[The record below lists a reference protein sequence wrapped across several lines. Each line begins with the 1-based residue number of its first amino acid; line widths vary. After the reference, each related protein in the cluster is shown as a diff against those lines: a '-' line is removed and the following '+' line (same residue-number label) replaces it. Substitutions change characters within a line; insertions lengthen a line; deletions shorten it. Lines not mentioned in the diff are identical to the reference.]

1 MIRNLI
7 PSFLQI
13 LVRPGGRANGAD
25 SMGCQAGTVA
35 VNPVDQSCQ
44 ITDLGIYLSL
54 YLITYLGVYL
64 ANLLDGLLDRGQ
76 RVAKPKFTEL
86 IWGMASQRSGRSMAD
101 IKGLTSRQTN
111 NPRFL
116 WGEAGAKRLR
126 SF

>member
-44 ITDLGIYLSL
+44 ITDLGLYLSL

-86 IWGMASQRSGRSMAD
+86 IWGMASQRSGRSA
-101 IKGLTSRQTN
+101 
-111 NPRFL
+111 
-116 WGEAGAKRLR
+116 W
-126 SF
+126 